1 MIAKTRYFVIVS
13 LLVLLVG
20 VGTGLV
26 AYYIGFPGG
35 AVSAADGPD
44 ELRFVPRDAT
54 LIAFANV
61 SEIMTSGLRDR
72 VRRTMPG
79 MPNEQER
86 FREET
91 GINIETDIDSV
102 VVSLSRRL
110 EKDSAEDDKRDPAG
124 LMVARGRFDQV
135 RIQALMREHGA
146 TVEDYRG
153 KTLISAPSKEPNG
166 QGMALTYIEP
176 GVVAAGD
183 PALVRNAIDLTGGG
197 SSVTGNEDIM
207 KLIRA
212 LDGGNAWAVGRFDAL
227 ASQARLPGGLAEQL
241 PTITWFSAS
250 GRVDGGVSGVLRA
263 ETRDEESANNL
274 RDVARGFLA
283 LAKLQSAA
291 KPELQ
296 TLVDSLELGGT
307 GATVALSFNVPAE
320 IFDLLGQAAGPRTP
334 AP

>member
-26 AYYIGFPGG
+26 AYYVGFPGG
-35 AVSAADGPD
+35 ALSAADGPD
-44 ELRFVPRDAT
+44 ELQFVPQDAT
-54 LIAFANV
+54 LVAFANV
-61 SEIMTSGLRDR
+61 REIMTSSLRDR
-72 VRRTMPG
+72 VRRTMPD
-79 MPNEQER
+79 MPDGQER
-86 FREET
+86 FRDQT

-102 VVSLSRRL
+102 VVSLSRR
-110 EKDSAEDDKRDPAG
+110 AEDDKNAPAG
-124 LMVARGRFDQV
+124 LMIARGRFDQV
-135 RIQALMREHGA
+135 RIQSLMREHGA

-153 KTLISAPSKEPNG
+153 KRLISPPNTAPNG
-166 QGMALTYIEP
+166 QALALAFIEP
-176 GVVAAGD
+176 GVVAVGD
-183 PALVRNAIDLTGGG
+183 PALVRNAIDLTGSGG
-197 SSVTGNEDIM
+197 SSVRVNEEIM
-207 KLIRA
+207 KLVRA

-227 ASQARLPGGLAEQL
+227 ASQASLPGGLAAQL
-241 PTITWFSAS
+241 PAITWFSAS

-283 LAKLQSAA
+283 LAKLQTAA

-320 IFDLLGQAAGPRTP
+320 VFDLLGQAAGQGLP
-334 AP
+334 AR